1 MDILLIG
8 VLIILGGFSLHGY
21 IRGMVRVIYSLVAI
35 FLTIGL
41 SSFITP
47 YTEDFLRTQTPL
59 YNTVYEKCSDM
70 IQLKIEKESE
80 DTTQKQENITIF
92 GIEIPYEIQ
101 EFFSKEMVGEAGNFI
116 ENSGIYQQVAE
127 QVAEVALQKIAWI
140 ISFIIVIIVLGIFIH
155 VLDIISR
162 LPGINSINHMGG
174 LIVGFIQGLIII
186 WILFFVI
193 TLCQASVWGNQL
205 MLSIHKNV
213 FLKMLYDNNLIEE
226 LILQIIK

>member
-1 MDILLIG
+1 MDILLIV
-8 VLIILGGFSLHGY
+8 VLIILGGTSLHGY

-47 YTEDFLRTQTPL
+47 YTEEFLRTQTTL
-59 YNTVYEKCSDM
+59 YDTVYEKCSDM
-70 IQLKIEKESE
+70 IQLKIEKELE
-80 DTTQKQENITIF
+80 GATQEQENITIF

-101 EFFSKEMVGEAGNFI
+101 EFFSKEVIGQAGNFI
-116 ENSGIYQQVAE
+116 ENSGIYKQVAE
-127 QVAEVALQKIAWI
+127 HAAEVALQRIAWI
-140 ISFIIVIIVLGIFIH
+140 ISFIIVIIVLGILIH

-162 LPGINSINHMGG
+162 LPGINSINHIGG
-174 LIVGFIQGLIII
+174 LIVGLVQGLIII

-193 TLCQASVWGNQL
+193 TLCQGNEWGNQL
-205 MLSIHKNV
+205 MISIHKNV
-213 FLKMLYDNNLIEE
+213 FLKMLYDNNLIEQ